1 MSVIKVK
8 CVDQTL
14 TVTKAPLIAAGGTDE
29 NHVEFD
35 FCNMW
40 DGFQRI
46 AVFYNKPS
54 KKYKNIIDENNSCPI
69 PPEVTKTRGNMY
81 FGVFGTN
88 NSGVTRT
95 SEVVCYRIDE
105 GAIESGA
112 EPSDPTPDMWEQLLA
127 QIQEANEKSLNVVIS
142 DKKPGKLP
150 AIWFNTAGEAPTDEG
165 QLLSLG
171 EMDENAALIAE
182 IDRVSYSVKNVSSSV
197 NEDGY
202 NYDII

>member
-69 PPEVTKTRGNMY
+69 PPEVTKTKGNMY

-88 NSGVTRT
+88 SSGVTRT
-95 SEVVCYRIDE
+95 SQMLCYYIDE
-105 GAIESGA
+105 GAVENGA
-112 EPSDPTPDMWEQLLA
+112 EPSDPTPEMWEQMIALV
-127 QIQEANEKSLNVVIS
+127 QECKENALRVVVG
-142 DKKPGKLP
+142 DKKPLDGP
-150 AIWFNTAGEAPTDEG
+150 AIWFNTAAAEG
-165 QLLSLG
+165 QVLKLG
-171 EMDENAALIAE
+171 PENEEAE
-182 IDRVSYSVKNVSSSV
+182 VLAEVDGVSYSVENVSMAGSTG
-197 NEDGY
+197 ETY